1 MDENMD
7 LSKAFEKVQQMLSDE
22 NGEGQLQNL
31 LGMLSGSQGSENS
44 PSPESGG
51 LDLSSLFS
59 GTDESN
65 ADANAPFDLE
75 MIMKL
80 QNIMSA
86 MNQQKSDANSVFLK
100 SLKPLLKKE
109 RQIKIDQAVK
119 IMGVAKAFKLFKKI
133 DKGGI

>member
-1 MDENMD
+1 MDENID

-31 LGMLSGSQGSENS
+31 LGMLSGSQDSDTSQDAGN
-44 PSPESGG
+44 GG

-59 GTDESN
+59 GTDESTT
-65 ADANAPFDLE
+65 DTNAPFDLE

-86 MNQQKSDANSVFLK
+86 MNQQKSDANSAFLK

-109 RQIKIDQAVK
+109 RQSKIDQAVK

>member
-1 MDENMD
+1 MDENID

-31 LGMLSGSQGSENS
+31 LGMLSGSQDSDTSQDTGN
-44 PSPESGG
+44 GG

-59 GTDESN
+59 GTDESTT
-65 ADANAPFDLE
+65 DTNAPFDLE

-80 QNIMSA
+80 QNIRSA
-86 MNQQKSDANSVFLK
+86 MNQQKSDANSAFLK

-109 RQIKIDQAVK
+109 RQSKIDQAVK
-119 IMGVAKAFKLFKKI
+119 IMGVAKAFKLFKNI